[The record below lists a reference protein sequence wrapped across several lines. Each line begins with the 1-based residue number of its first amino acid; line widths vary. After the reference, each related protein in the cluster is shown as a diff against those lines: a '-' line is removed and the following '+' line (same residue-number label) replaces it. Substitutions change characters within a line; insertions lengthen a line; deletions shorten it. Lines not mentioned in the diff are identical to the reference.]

1 MKKILIACAA
11 LLLVASCSKDSS
23 PTAPASATS
32 AKLIAMTVDVASG
45 AGIPNVNVT
54 LTRKDNGMTM
64 TATTDASGK
73 AVFTA
78 PAGDYVLRI
87 DLPAGYGLRSPVD
100 GEIQLESEK
109 VATITI
115 SLAKQ

>member
-1 MKKILIACAA
+1 MKRILIACAA
-11 LLLVASCSKDSS
+11 LLLVASCSRDSS

-32 AKLIAMTVDVASG
+32 AKLIALAVDAASN

-64 TATTDASGK
+64 MATTDASGK

-78 PAGDYVLRI
+78 PSGDYALHV
-87 DLPAGYGLRSPVD
+87 DVPAGYGLRSLIGD
-100 GEIQLESEK
+100 IQLSTQQ
-109 VATITI
+109 VVTITI
-115 SLAKQ
+115 GLAKQ